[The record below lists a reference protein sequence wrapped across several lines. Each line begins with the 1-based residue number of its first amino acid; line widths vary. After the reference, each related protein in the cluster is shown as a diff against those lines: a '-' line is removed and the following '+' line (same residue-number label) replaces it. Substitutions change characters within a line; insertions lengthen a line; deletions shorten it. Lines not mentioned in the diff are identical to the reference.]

1 MLYDLVE
8 HLLYLF
14 TACLRGIPEIQLV
27 QRHACVRKWI
37 RENLHSIKR
46 HLLWVV

>member
-14 TACLRGIPEIQLV
+14 TAWLRGIPEIQFV
-27 QRHACVRKWI
+27 QRRACVRKWI
-37 RENLHSIKR
+37 RGNLHSFQR
-46 HLLWVV
+46 HLFWVV